1 MVAPIFLTF
10 VHITN
15 ISFNSNSLNVLFWVI
30 ISIIKVTNV
39 LILMAKLLFIEMSF
53 SVSLHFILLIKF
65 NHPYLIL
72 FHPFFYPFAVFLM
85 ISSFGSFT
93 HLEIVQSVTNV
104 STPTVSP
111 LTTNTY
117 DSVVSHRAFSPNTRR
132 FSFCSN
138 ATLQKYSFYVHSI

>member
-1 MVAPIFLTF
+1 
-10 VHITN
+10 
-15 ISFNSNSLNVLFWVI
+15 
-30 ISIIKVTNV
+30 
-39 LILMAKLLFIEMSF
+39 MAKLLFLKMSF

-117 DSVVSHRAFSPNTRR
+117 DSVASHRAFSHDQIQEDLAFVPMQHCKNT
-132 FSFCSN
+132 
-138 ATLQKYSFYVHSI
+138 HSMFTQSKAGIF